1 MKRQLNNDIKLR
13 TWVEHPKGF
22 QTLAVMRG

>member
-1 MKRQLNNDIKLR
+1 MKRQLNNDINSVHG
-13 TWVEHPKGF
+13 VEHPKGF

>member
-1 MKRQLNNDIKLR
+1 MERQLKKQYKLR
-13 TWVEHPKGF
+13 TWVEYPKGF